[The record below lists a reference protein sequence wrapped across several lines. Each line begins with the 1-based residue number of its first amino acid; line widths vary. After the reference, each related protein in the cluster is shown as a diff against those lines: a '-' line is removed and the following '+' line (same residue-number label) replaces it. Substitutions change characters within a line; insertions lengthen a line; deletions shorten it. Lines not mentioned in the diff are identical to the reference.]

1 MIINPVV
8 IKTGDSS
15 SDLPLG
21 DKLYTFGVTSDIHLR
36 PDNYGHGIDDFNRTL
51 PLLQNLGA
59 EFIGISGDIGYNG
72 NTNELELY
80 QSALNNLATVPVH
93 SVRGNHDK
101 PFTDANWQTYTGFA
115 PNHEMIY
122 NGDVFLFMSMDHV
135 NNTTNAVEVGYATGL
150 AWLKKRLA
158 RYQGARIFVF
168 CHYPPSGYSGLADGQ
183 YYGWTSTATEDDEL
197 VSALLQTKNVILF
210 TGHTHYRLNVEET
223 YDSVNIYR
231 FNNSKAA
238 FVHVPSNSRPRDK
251 NGNTVEQYSE
261 GYIVDVYEQGVVIRG
276 VDFVSGE
283 FMPDYEYVMS
293 VDSNPVASANAIMV
307 STMEVSIDA
316 GASTTVDVTLD
327 APANVVVNVAA
338 NNSNITVS
346 PASLTFTEENYNVP
360 QTITITGASSVDN
373 NASAVVTLS
382 ADGFASRT
390 ISVTLGEIP
399 LTETISGTNNIVDG
413 AAYGGTYS
421 DRTLNFPSAGSFN
434 IKFVNLNM
442 SYSNTPVLLKGNPI
456 NGTIN
461 VYGTNT
467 LTSANSRGMS
477 SSSTTPINLV
487 GVGNGASLLAKGGS
501 GASVVGFKGDWNVTN
516 LDLIVETT
524 ATPITIISRGIT
536 IIGNGSVTM
545 NTAKVKVLTSEHG
558 ILSVNLGAATA
569 GSSAITITSTP
580 DSGYKLSSIL
590 INGVAGNATQ
600 TMPAAGETMT
610 IQGEFVIDDGQQG
623 PEPGPG
629 PEEPTSTVIEL
640 PWVDNMQAQTG
651 ATAEVENASCMTT
664 MEYIPIESGYSY
676 EVSTTTLGTL
686 GLRVFFYTG
695 TNYTNYLDRSIDI
708 GTDIFPTQYSYTLI
722 IPAGATHLR
731 LRAKTNGDHQT
742 WKDRIVLTK
751 IKNT

>member
-1 MIINPVV
+1 MIVNPVI
-8 IKTGDSS
+8 IKTGTSI

-21 DKLYTFGVTSDIHLR
+21 DKMYTFGVTSDIHLR
-36 PDNYGHGIDDFNRTL
+36 PDNYGNGIDDFNRTL

-59 EFIGISGDIGYNG
+59 EFIGIAGDIGYNG
-72 NTNELELY
+72 TTDELELY
-80 QSALNNLATVPVH
+80 QTALNNLATVPVH
-93 SVRGNHDK
+93 PVRGNHDK

-115 PNHEMIY
+115 PNHEIVY
-122 NGDVFLFMSMDHV
+122 NGDVFLFMSMDYV
-135 NNTTNAVEVGYATGL
+135 NNTANAVETGYSTGL
-150 AWLKKRLA
+150 AWLKERLA
-158 RYQGARIFVF
+158 RYKGARIFVF

-223 YDSVNIYR
+223 YDSINIYR

-238 FVHVPSNSRPRDK
+238 FIHVPSNSRPRDK
-251 NGNTVEQYSE
+251 DGNTVEQYSE
-261 GYIVDVYEQGVVIRG
+261 GYIADVYEQGVVVRG
-276 VDFVSGE
+276 VNFVSGE

-293 VDSNPVASANAIMV
+293 VDNNPAATANAIV
-307 STMEVSIDA
+307 ISTMEVSINA
-316 GASTTVDVTLD
+316 GASTTVDVTLN
-327 APANVVVNVAA
+327 APANVVVSIVA
-338 NNSNITVS
+338 NNSNVTVS
-346 PASLTFTEENYNVP
+346 PASLTFTEGNYNVP

-382 ADGFASRT
+382 ADGFVNKT
-390 ISVTLGEIP
+390 ISVTLNEIP
-399 LTETISGTNNIVDG
+399 LTDIVSGSNTIVNG
-413 AAYGGTYS
+413 AAYGGTHTGS
-421 DRTLNFPSAGSFN
+421 ALNFPSAGSFN

-442 SYSNTPVLLKGNPI
+442 SNNMSVVLMKGNPI
-456 NGTIN
+456 DGTIN
-461 VYGTNT
+461 VYGANA
-467 LTSANSRGMS
+467 LNSASSRGMS
-477 SSSTTPINLV
+477 SSSSTPINLI
-487 GVGNGASLLAKGGS
+487 GVGNGATLTAGVGS
-501 GASVVGFKGDWNVTN
+501 TTSASFKGDWNITN
-516 LDLIVETT
+516 LDLSITT
-524 ATPITIISRGIT
+524 NKTPIDIISKGLT

-545 NTAKVKVLTSEHG
+545 NTAKVEVLTSEHG
-558 ILSVNLGAATA
+558 TLSVNLGAATA

-610 IQGEFVIDDGQQG
+610 IQGVFVIDDGQQG
-623 PEPGPG
+623 PEPG

-651 ATAEVENASCMTT
+651 ATAEVENAACMTT

-722 IPAGATHLR
+722 IPSGATHLR

-742 WKDRIVLTK
+742 WKDRIILTK
-751 IKNT
+751 IRNA

>member
-1 MIINPVV
+1 MIVNPVV
-8 IKTGDSS
+8 IKTGTSI

-21 DKLYTFGVTSDIHLR
+21 DKMYTFGATSDIHLR
-36 PDNYGHGIDDFNRTL
+36 PDNYGNGIDDFNRTL

-59 EFIGISGDIGYNG
+59 EFIGIAGDIGYNG
-72 NTNELELY
+72 TTDELELY
-80 QSALNNLATVPVH
+80 QTALNNLATVPVH
-93 SVRGNHDK
+93 PVRGNHDK

-115 PNHEMIY
+115 PNHEMVY
-122 NGDVFLFMSMDHV
+122 NSDVFLFMSMDYA
-135 NNTTNAVEVGYATGL
+135 NNTTNAVETGYSTGL
-150 AWLKKRLA
+150 AWLKERLA
-158 RYQGARIFVF
+158 RYKGARIFVF

-238 FVHVPSNSRPRDK
+238 FVHIPSNSRPRDK

-261 GYIVDVYEQGVVIRG
+261 GYIVDVYEQGVVVRG

-293 VDSNPVASANAIMV
+293 VDNNPVASANAIML

-316 GASTTVDVTLD
+316 GASTTVEVTLD
-327 APANVVVNVAA
+327 TSANAVVNVAA
-338 NNSNITVS
+338 NNSNVTVS
-346 PASLTFTEENYNVP
+346 PASLTFTEGNYNVP

-382 ADGFASRT
+382 ADGFANRT
-390 ISVTLGEIP
+390 ISVTLGEIA

-467 LTSANSRGMS
+467 LTSANSRGIS

-501 GASVVGFKGDWNVTN
+501 GATVVGFKGDWNVTN
-516 LDLIVETT
+516 LDLSITT
-524 ATPITIISRGIT
+524 AATPITIISRGIT

-545 NTAKVKVLTSEHG
+545 NTAKVEVLTSDHG
-558 ILSVNLGAATA
+558 TLSVNLGAATP

-600 TMPAAGETMT
+600 TMPVAGETMT
-610 IQGEFVIDDGQQG
+610 IQG
-623 PEPGPG
+623 
-629 PEEPTSTVIEL
+629 
-640 PWVDNMQAQTG
+640 
-651 ATAEVENASCMTT
+651 
-664 MEYIPIESGYSY
+664 
-676 EVSTTTLGTL
+676 
-686 GLRVFFYTG
+686 VFS
-695 TNYTNYLDRSIDI
+695 D
-708 GTDIFPTQYSYTLI
+708 
-722 IPAGATHLR
+722 A
-731 LRAKTNGDHQT
+731 
-742 WKDRIVLTK
+742 
-751 IKNT
+751 